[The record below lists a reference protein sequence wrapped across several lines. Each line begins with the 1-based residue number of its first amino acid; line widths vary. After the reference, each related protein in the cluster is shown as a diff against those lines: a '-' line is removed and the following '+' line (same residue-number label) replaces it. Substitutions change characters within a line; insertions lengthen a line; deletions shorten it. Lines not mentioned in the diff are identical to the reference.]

1 MQDHLNN
8 NRTGMIDIQITIYLS
23 NERGQYVV
31 SKILGWNDQYS
42 IISNF
47 TYNKFLKKGVIW
59 LSILKMQS
67 S

>member
-31 SKILGWNDQYS
+31 SKILGWNFQYS

-47 TYNKFLKKGVIW
+47 TYNKLKKEGN
-59 LSILKMQS
+59 LTFIL
-67 S
+67 